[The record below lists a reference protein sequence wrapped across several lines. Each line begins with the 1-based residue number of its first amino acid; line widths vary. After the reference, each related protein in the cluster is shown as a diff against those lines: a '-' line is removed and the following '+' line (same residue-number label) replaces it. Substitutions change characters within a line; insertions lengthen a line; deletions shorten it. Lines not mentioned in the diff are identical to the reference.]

1 MRTVRLGKTGLEVSR
16 VGMGGIP
23 LTRPSE
29 EDAIRVVQRA
39 LDLGITFIDTAI
51 AYGDSEVRIGKALAA
66 MAGRRNQVV
75 LATKGGTAQHIAWS
89 LQRLR
94 TGWIDLWQFHGI
106 NSFERL
112 AEVLKPGG
120 ALEEVQE
127 ARRAGKI
134 RHIGFSSHSLRV
146 AQEGVAC
153 GRFETVQFPLNFISA
168 EAAEE
173 LVPLARA
180 HDVGFIAMKPLAGG
194 RIRDAHL
201 AIKYLL
207 QFDGVVPDPGVEKVN
222 EIEEIVGIANSGSWA
237 LTPAERQAIEE
248 IRARVGTRFCRQC
261 EYCLPCPQ
269 GVHIPGVMYLP
280 ILWELWP
287 ADWFF
292 SWQYVNHAVE
302 SARNCVQ
309 CGECET
315 KCPYQLPVRE
325 MIVENLA
332 FYERV
337 AKHSLRPDSPD

>member
-1 MRTVRLGKTGLEVSR
+1 MRTVRLGRTGLEVSR
-16 VGMGGIP
+16 VGIGGIP
-23 LTRPSE
+23 LTRPAE
-29 EDAIRVVQRA
+29 EDAVKLVQRA
-39 LDLGITFIDTAI
+39 LELGVSFIDTAI
-51 AYGDSEVRIGKALAA
+51 GYRDSEVRIARAVAA
-66 MAGRRNQVV
+66 SGVRRDQVI

-89 LQRLR
+89 LQRLG
-94 TGWIDLWQFHGI
+94 TDYLDLWQFHGI

-112 AEVLKPGG
+112 AEVLGPGG
-120 ALEEVQE
+120 ALEEGEQ
-127 ARRAGKI
+127 ARQAGKI

-146 AQEGVAC
+146 AREGVAS
-153 GRFETVQFPLNFISA
+153 GRFDTVQFPLNFISA

-194 RIRDAHL
+194 RIRDASL

-207 QFDGVVPDPGVEKVN
+207 QFDEVVPDPGVERVE
-222 EIEEIVGIANSGSWA
+222 EIEEIVNIVDSGSWE
-237 LTPAERQAIEE
+237 LTAAERQAMEA

-287 ADWFF
+287 ADWFL
-292 SWQYVNHAVE
+292 SWRYVNHAVE
-302 SARNCVQ
+302 SARECLQ

-315 KCPYQLPVRE
+315 KCPYQLPIRE
-325 MIVENLA
+325 MLVENIA

-337 AKHSLRPDSPD
+337 AGHPTQGDSPR